1 MSQDLTISFP
11 EELRQ
16 QAIDFAATRGETVD
30 IVVRE
35 AVAQYVSVLAPEAPP
50 APPPSQPRTELGA
63 RLKKLRDQVL
73 ATEGSALRW
82 EDLQRELAER
92 RRNCRECGSIR
103 NQRAGVQPVAARPH
117 AIRSYDSF
125 C

>member
-50 APPPSQPRTELGA
+50 APPLSTPRTELGA

-92 RRNCRECGSIR
+92 RGERDH
-103 NQRAGVQPVAARPH
+103 AAFDLR
-117 AIRSYDSF
+117 
-125 C
+125 

>member
-1 MSQDLTISFP
+1 MSQDLTISLP

-92 RRNCRECGSIR
+92 RGERDH
-103 NQRAGVQPVAARPH
+103 AAFDLR
-117 AIRSYDSF
+117 
-125 C
+125 

>member
-1 MSQDLTISFP
+1 MSQDLTISLP
-11 EELRQ
+11 EKLRQ

-30 IVVRE
+30 TVVRE

-50 APPPSQPRTELGA
+50 APPPGQPRTELGA

-82 EDLQRELAER
+82 DDLQRELAER
-92 RRNCRECGSIR
+92 RGERDH
-103 NQRAGVQPVAARPH
+103 AAFDLR
-117 AIRSYDSF
+117 
-125 C
+125 

>member
-1 MSQDLTISFP
+1 MSQDLTISLP
-11 EELRQ
+11 EDLRQ

-50 APPPSQPRTELGA
+50 PSTPRTELGA
-63 RLKKLRDQVL
+63 RLKKLRDQIL

-92 RRNCRECGSIR
+92 RGERDH
-103 NQRAGVQPVAARPH
+103 AAFDLR
-117 AIRSYDSF
+117 
-125 C
+125 